1 LKLHLDAN
9 QSERCPQADH
19 ALLLECYKTP
29 HSPLQGGSHGLQG
42 ISPLWPPLP
51 AKAMKATL
59 RILLTPKILVSTFI
73 FFNYYLFLAVLG
85 LHC

>member
-1 LKLHLDAN
+1 MKLRLDAN

-19 ALLLECYKTP
+19 TLLLECYTT
-29 HSPLQGGSHGLQG
+29 HSPLQGRSHGLQG
-42 ISPLWPPLP
+42 FSPLWPPLP

-59 RILLTPKILVSTFI
+59 RILLHPKFLSPRLF